1 MRRNI
6 QIYSSRYLQ
15 IKTVLVNSALLLW
28 RSASGLPMLDVNN
41 IHFSIDDTKILD
53 SISARFEPRK
63 IHGIIGPNGSGKSTL
78 LKNICRI
85 WEPQSGSV
93 VINGKDYREI
103 PRKELSTL
111 VTLVPQN
118 PAIGFP
124 ISVFDIVSMGRNP
137 HLGRFEG
144 LRQKDREIIERALQ
158 QTNIYALKD
167 RNINELSGGEGQ
179 LAIIARAIATEAS
192 LILLDE
198 PTSELDVKHTLEIVN
213 ILYDFK
219 EQGKT
224 ILVTIHDLNLARKFC
239 DTITILCRGKLFFS
253 GTPEDA
259 FAEENIK
266 RVFEVNVRE
275 YKYND
280 TTFLDFYK

>member
-1 MRRNI
+1 
-6 QIYSSRYLQ
+6 
-15 IKTVLVNSALLLW
+15 
-28 RSASGLPMLDVNN
+28 MLDINN
-41 IHFSIDDTKILD
+41 IHFSIDDIKILEG
-53 SISARFEPRK
+53 ISACFEPCM

-78 LKNICRI
+78 LKNICRV
-85 WEPQSGSV
+85 WEPQSGSIL
-93 VINGKDYREI
+93 INGRDYTEI

-118 PAIGFP
+118 TTIGFP

-158 QTNIYALKD
+158 LTNIYALKD

-198 PTSELDVKHTLEIVN
+198 PTSELDIKHRLGIVN
-213 ILYDFK
+213 ILHEFK

-224 ILVTIHDLNLARKFC
+224 ILVNIHDLNLARRFC
-239 DTITILCRGKLFFS
+239 DTISILYRGKLFYS

-259 FAEENIK
+259 FAAENI
-266 RVFEVNVRE
+266 RQVFEVNVRE

-280 TTFLDFYK
+280 TTFLDFY

>member
-1 MRRNI
+1 
-6 QIYSSRYLQ
+6 
-15 IKTVLVNSALLLW
+15 
-28 RSASGLPMLDVNN
+28 MLEVNN
-41 IHFSIDDTKILD
+41 IHFSIDEKKILD
-53 SISARFEPRK
+53 GISTRFEPRK

-85 WEPQSGSV
+85 WEPQSGSI
-93 VINGKDYREI
+93 VINGKDYIEI

-118 PAIGFP
+118 TAIGFP

-144 LRQKDREIIERALQ
+144 LRQRDREVIERALQ

-179 LAIIARAIATEAS
+179 LATIARAIATEAPMV
-192 LILLDE
+192 LLDE
-198 PTSELDVKHTLEIVN
+198 PTSELDVKHTLDIIN
-213 ILYDFK
+213 ILYEFK

-239 DTITILCRGKLFFS
+239 DTISIMCRGKLFYS

-266 RVFEVNVRE
+266 QVFEVNVRE
-275 YKYND
+275 YKHNG
-280 TTFLDFYK
+280 TIFLEFYK

>member
-1 MRRNI
+1 
-6 QIYSSRYLQ
+6 
-15 IKTVLVNSALLLW
+15 
-28 RSASGLPMLDVNN
+28 MLDINS
-41 IHFSIDDTKILD
+41 IHFSIDDKKILD
-53 SISARFEPRK
+53 SITARFAPCM

-85 WEPQSGSV
+85 WEPQSGS
-93 VINGKDYREI
+93 ILIHGTDYTKI

-118 PAIGFP
+118 TTIGFP
-124 ISVFDIVSMGRNP
+124 ISVFDIVAMGRNP

-144 LRQKDREIIERALQ
+144 MRQNDRDIIERALQ
-158 QTNIYALKD
+158 QTNIYELKD

-179 LAIIARAIATEAS
+179 LAIIARALATEAS

-198 PTSELDVKHTLEIVN
+198 PTSELDVKHTLEILK
-213 ILYDFK
+213 ILQGFK

-239 DTITILCRGKLFFS
+239 DTISILSRGKLFYS
-253 GTPEDA
+253 GTPENA
-259 FAEENIK
+259 FAAEIIK
-266 RVFEVNVRE
+266 QVFDVHIRE
-275 YKYND
+275 YKHND
-280 TTFLDFYK
+280 TTFLDFYT

>member
-1 MRRNI
+1 
-6 QIYSSRYLQ
+6 
-15 IKTVLVNSALLLW
+15 
-28 RSASGLPMLDVNN
+28 MLDVNT
-41 IHFSIDDTKILD
+41 IHFSLDDKKILD
-53 SISARFEPRK
+53 GISARFEPHK

-85 WEPQSGSV
+85 WEPQSGSI
-93 VINGKDYREI
+93 VINGKDYSEI

-118 PAIGFP
+118 TNIGFP

-144 LRQKDREIIERALQ
+144 VRQKDREIIERALQ

-179 LAIIARAIATEAS
+179 LAIIARALATEAS

-198 PTSELDVKHTLEIVN
+198 PTSELDVKHTLEIVA
-213 ILYDFK
+213 ILNELK

-239 DTITILCRGKLFFS
+239 DTISILCRGKLFYS
-253 GTPEDA
+253 GNPEGA
-259 FAEENIK
+259 FAEENIAQ
-266 RVFEVNVRE
+266 VFEVHVRE
-275 YKYND
+275 YKHND
-280 TTFLDFYK
+280 TIFLDFYK

>member
-1 MRRNI
+1 
-6 QIYSSRYLQ
+6 
-15 IKTVLVNSALLLW
+15 
-28 RSASGLPMLDVNN
+28 MLEVNN
-41 IHFSIDDTKILD
+41 IHFSIDDKKILD
-53 SISARFEPRK
+53 GISACFESRK

-85 WEPQSGSV
+85 WEPQSGSI
-93 VINGKDYREI
+93 VIDGKDYTEI

-118 PAIGFP
+118 TTIGFP

-137 HLGRFEG
+137 HQGRFEG
-144 LRQKDREIIERALQ
+144 VRQKDREIIERALQ

-179 LAIIARAIATEAS
+179 LAIIARALATEAS
-192 LILLDE
+192 MILLDE
-198 PTSELDVKHTLEIVN
+198 PTSGLDVKHTLEIVK
-213 ILYDFK
+213 ILHEFK

-239 DTITILCRGKLFFS
+239 DTISMLCRGKLLYS

-259 FAEENIK
+259 FTEENIK
-266 RVFEVNVRE
+266 QVFEVNVRE
-275 YKYND
+275 YKHND
-280 TTFLDFYK
+280 TTFLDFYN

>member
-1 MRRNI
+1 M
-6 QIYSSRYLQ
+6 LE
-15 IKTVLVNSALLLW
+15 VN
-28 RSASGLPMLDVNN
+28 D
-41 IHFSIDDTKILD
+41 IHFSIDDKKILD
-53 SISARFEPRK
+53 GISACFEPGK

-85 WEPQSGSV
+85 WEPQSGSIV
-93 VINGKDYREI
+93 VNGKDYIEI

-118 PAIGFP
+118 TTIGFP

-144 LRQKDREIIERALQ
+144 VRQKDRAIIERALQ
-158 QTNIYALKD
+158 QTNIYELKE

-179 LAIIARAIATEAS
+179 LAIIARALATEAA

-198 PTSELDVKHTLEIVN
+198 PTSGLDVKHTLEIVN
-213 ILYDFK
+213 ILYELK
-219 EQGKT
+219 ELGKT
-224 ILVTIHDLNLARKFC
+224 VLVTIHDLNLARKFC
-239 DTITILCRGKLFFS
+239 DTISILCRGKLFYS

-259 FAEENIK
+259 FTEENIK
-266 RVFEVNVRE
+266 HVFEVNVRE
-275 YKYND
+275 YRHND